1 MKQNH
6 FARLLAVLLCASLLS
21 ACSFV
26 PNHSGYDDLI
36 KISVENASPPEEE
49 TFISAFRYEI
59 NDELETD
66 YVGKPIAAHSAKFTL
81 KIAVLDANQGQAGQ
95 SNAAIRAQMLNY
107 TYQIRLALIRNHD
120 KHLVWTWQP
129 DQVMTYSDYK
139 KSIKWLARYS
149 AKTMAKRGLFKDE
162 HFK

>member
-6 FARLLAVLLCASLLS
+6 SARHLFVLLCASLLS

-36 KISVENASPPEEE
+36 KISVENASLPEQEE
-49 TFISAFRYEI
+49 FISAFRYEI

-66 YVGKPIAAHSAKFTL
+66 YVGKPIASNTAKFTL
-81 KIAVLDANQGQAGQ
+81 KIIVLDTNQGQSGQ
-95 SNAAIRAQMLNY
+95 SQAAIRAQMLNY
-107 TYQIRLALIRNHD
+107 TYKIRLDLVRNQD

>member
-1 MKQNH
+1 MKPIHTSRH
-6 FARLLAVLLCASLLS
+6 FLVLLCASWLS

-26 PNHSGYDDLI
+26 PNHGGYDDLM

-49 TFISAFRYEI
+49 AFKSAFRYEI
-59 NDELETD
+59 NDKLDTD
-66 YVGKPIAAHSAKFTL
+66 YVGKPIASNTAKFTL
-81 KIAVLDANQGQAGQ
+81 KITVLDTNLGQQ
-95 SNAAIRAQMLNY
+95 SGAALRAQMLNY
-107 TYQIRLALIRNHD
+107 TYKIRLDLVRNQD

-129 DQVMTYSDYK
+129 DQVMTFSDHK

-149 AKTMAKRGLFKDE
+149 AKTLANRGYFKDE